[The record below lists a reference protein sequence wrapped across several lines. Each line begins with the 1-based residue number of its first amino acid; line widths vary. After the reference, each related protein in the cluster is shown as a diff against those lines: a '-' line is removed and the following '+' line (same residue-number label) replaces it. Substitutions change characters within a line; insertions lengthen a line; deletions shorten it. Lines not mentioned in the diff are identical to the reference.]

1 MNVSKVSLLL
11 YLLQNMTTE
20 LTFEKFNR
28 LLLRAL
34 LTSRLRVLRVPAE
47 GWEGRR
53 IRRNDAKM
61 CCSMLPVVR
70 ADKGTAAVS
79 TQERARAG
87 DATLS
92 PPSIHGT
99 CSRKGKKG
107 RQKKRKGIGNNVKV
121 VPGYIP
127 RIVTDQGVDANK
139 QQMARAVKKL
149 KPV

>member
-1 MNVSKVSLLL
+1 M
-11 YLLQNMTTE
+11 
-20 LTFEKFNR
+20 
-28 LLLRAL
+28 
-34 LTSRLRVLRVPAE
+34 
-47 GWEGRR
+47 
-53 IRRNDAKM
+53 
-61 CCSMLPVVR
+61 VR